1 MKKII
6 CLIISVILCLTLFSC
21 GIDAVPD
28 SDIIRFEMENGGVF
42 YVELYPAHAPETV
55 KNFKKLVNEG
65 FYDGLIFHRVET
77 DILIQGGDPDGD
89 GYGGSDKA
97 IKGEF
102 PSNGFTQNKLK
113 HTEGVIS
120 MARTPDPN
128 SATSQFFI
136 CVTSLPS
143 LDGDYAAFG
152 KVVQGMDVV
161 RAIASC
167 PVNGS
172 RPIEKQAIK
181 TATIVDSI
189 PSDTD
194 NSEN

>member
-1 MKKII
+1 MKKTLSFLVAVVM
-6 CLIISVILCLTLFSC
+6 CLCLASC
-21 GIDAVPD
+21 GGGGVPD
-28 SDIIRFEMENGGVF
+28 SDIVRIEMENGGVF
-42 YVELYPAHAPETV
+42 YIELYPEAAPATV
-55 KNFKKLVNEG
+55 KNFKKLVHEG

-77 DILIQGGDPDGD
+77 GVLIQGGDPEGT
-89 GYGGSDKA
+89 GYGGSGKA

-102 PSNGFTQNKLK
+102 PSNGFTQNRLK

-120 MARTPDPN
+120 MARTPDPD

-136 CVTSLPS
+136 CVTAIPS

-161 RAIASC
+161 KAIASC